1 MYREC
6 TTHTYTQQPAD
17 RIATHLDNRNTYS
30 MQPSSKYHLT
40 AVTTGAGHSPKPEG
54 GPVKPLCSHE
64 SWGAVLRNLTRLEHH
79 SHAPSN
85 SLLRPP
91 AAWPCRELNHLHQ
104 GVLFPH
110 VHDYTPW
117 PPMALVLLSPTTL
130 CTRNHRP
137 RTCTRKQRPR
147 TSTRNH
153 TARTCTRKHTT
164 RTCTRNHRPR
174 TYTSNHTPK
183 TRTCNQ
189 GPILANTDQGPLLAN
204 TDQGHVLAIT
214 DQGSKQLILRTP
226 GQQERL
232 RLILGRHRP
241 RTCIRTTNQG
251 PLLPY

>member
-1 MYREC
+1 MPAKKHLCMYREC

-17 RIATHLDNRNTYS
+17 RIATHLDNRNTHS

-183 TRTCNQ
+183 TRTCNH
-189 GPILANTDQGPLLAN
+189 A
-204 TDQGHVLAIT
+204 
-214 DQGSKQLILRTP
+214 
-226 GQQERL
+226 
-232 RLILGRHRP
+232 P
-241 RTCIRTTNQG
+241 RTYTRKH
-251 PLLPY
+251 